1 MFSTHLYSSQSPGT
15 ELLPQERMVCGGPD
29 SSVHCYE
36 NTNNQAGTELGQ
48 APVMIVVINFGVQ
61 KTDQLMI
68 SFILTKLEQQIN
80 IPIVRSTVK
89 W

>member
-1 MFSTHLYSSQSPGT
+1 
-15 ELLPQERMVCGGPD
+15 MVCGGLD

-36 NTNNQAGTELGQ
+36 NTNKQAGTELGQ

-68 SFILTKLEQQIN
+68 SFIKLEQQIN